1 MEMVVTVHFVGFH
14 PTMIL
19 DGFEKLRLSKPI
31 ERVYLLYDS
40 KSDRYGA
47 VSKYNAKRLAQVLAF
62 FKPVLV
68 GVNPQS
74 YSSVFSRLFSILR
87 LEVEENRREVYV
99 DCTDMPQEAMSAVV
113 TLALIFGSSPLSPSP
128 PPSARVC
135 VYTVSTERRGDF
147 IPPPD
152 SPAFYEW
159 VEEKDNKRGTEV
171 KELPLP
177 SVRLQLHE
185 SEEELRIL
193 ATLYAKGGRANSL
206 KDLIEWCEGEER
218 ARDYRIKNAYS
229 RMVSR
234 LAAKG
239 LLYKSYGGKVRRI
252 GLTEFGRTYVEA
264 LLKAEEF
271 KERLSRIE
279 KTTAF
284 KPLAG
289 AALEL

>member
-1 MEMVVTVHFVGFH
+1 MVVTVHFVGFH

-62 FKPVLV
+62 FKPVLM

-74 YSSVFSRLFSILR
+74 YSSVFSRLFSILK
-87 LEVEENRREVYV
+87 LEVEENKREVYV

-113 TLALIFGSSPLSPSP
+113 TLALMFGSSPLSPTP
-128 PPSARVC
+128 IPSARVC
-135 VYTVSTERRGDF
+135 VYAVSTERRGDF

-152 SPAFYEW
+152 SPRFYEW
-159 VEEKDNKRGTEV
+159 IEEKDNKRGTEI

-185 SEEELRIL
+185 SEEEELKIL
-193 ATLYAKGGRANSL
+193 TTLYAKGGRANSL
-206 KDLIEWCEGEER
+206 KNLIEWCEGAER
-218 ARDYRIKNAYS
+218 ARDYRVKNAYS
-229 RMVSR
+229 RAVSR
-234 LAAKG
+234 LVLKG
-239 LLYKSYGGKVRRI
+239 LLYKTYGGKVRRI

-264 LLKAEEF
+264 VLKAKEF
-271 KERLSRIE
+271 KERLSQIE
-279 KTTAF
+279 KTVAF